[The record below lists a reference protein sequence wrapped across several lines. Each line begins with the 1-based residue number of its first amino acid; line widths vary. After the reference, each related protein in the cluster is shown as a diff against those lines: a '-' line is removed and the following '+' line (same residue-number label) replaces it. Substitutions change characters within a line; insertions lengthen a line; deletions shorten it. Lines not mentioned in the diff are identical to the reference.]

1 MRVGTCRTSVGVFSP
16 SDGGAPV
23 LTNADVYEV
32 TNTIGKMMQHRL
44 YSPQLSVFQPP
55 YCVAVSKQPIR

>member
-32 TNTIGKMMQHRL
+32 TNTIGKMMQH
-44 YSPQLSVFQPP
+44 STVFPTALCFSTTLLRSCFQ
-55 YCVAVSKQPIR
+55 ATD